1 METWEPFTMSWG
13 VSNISVHAPLAHL
26 PHENLTLGRP
36 FSEQSLFSDP
46 AAPYQPYQP
55 DPGEKDN
62 CPLLDVTL
70 FKFALAYGSGF

>member
-1 METWEPFTMSWG
+1 
-13 VSNISVHAPLAHL
+13 VSSDFFLRVPQRLPGHGRQMMLLAIRDVALPHGPLAHL

-55 DPGEKDN
+55 DPAEKDN
-62 CPLLDVTL
+62 CT
-70 FKFALAYGSGF
+70 F